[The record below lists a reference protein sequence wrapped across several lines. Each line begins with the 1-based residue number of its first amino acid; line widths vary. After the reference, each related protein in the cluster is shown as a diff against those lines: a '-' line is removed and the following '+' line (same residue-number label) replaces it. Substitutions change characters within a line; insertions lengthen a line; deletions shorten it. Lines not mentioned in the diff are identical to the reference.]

1 MHVLLAL
8 SAFEAATL
16 KVLPKNGSEWHHIR
30 SAAFP
35 QHFRTTHF
43 QLSERLAEIISRML
57 SEDPAQRPSA
67 EQVFVEL
74 EMKEVEM
81 LKRQVLIEKNTTKLL
96 TR

>member
-1 MHVLLAL
+1 MKH
-8 SAFEAATL
+8 
-16 KVLPKNGSEWHHIR
+16 
-30 SAAFP
+30 
-35 QHFRTTHF
+35 

-67 EQVFVEL
+67 EQVFIEL